1 MRSRVQVS
9 LPLQRSDFYHSFF
22 CSGERLCV
30 THPLNPP
37 PVRGTYYFSQRRFIS
52 ITLFFV
58 AGGETVCYLSP
69 KPPLTF
75 ALPPSH
81 LGIVC
86 KQSLPSVW
94 RRFCKGGLYFSFPA
108 NSASRHPSRWRFFIR
123 VGRRITAKA
132 FFYCFYDCSHIYISP
147 KSPFSLSHS
156 MYHILPPHKNLLF
169 FCFYLFII
177 IFVT

>member
-94 RRFCKGGLYFSFPA
+94 RRFCKGGL
-108 NSASRHPSRWRFFIR
+108 FFFDTLPYKRI
-123 VGRRITAKA
+123 VGNGFATP
-132 FFYCFYDCSHIYISP
+132 FFVAGRG
-147 KSPFSLSHS
+147 SLSHS
-156 MYHILPPHKNLLF
+156 QNKRRKVSLPSFVILLRSGAGIYCIGNRYIVPSN
-169 FCFYLFII
+169 
-177 IFVT
+177 